1 MMNRNRNLATTTTT
15 TTTNVIFNRTRVAP
29 ENSDGWWIR

>member
-1 MMNRNRNLATTTTT
+1 MNLNRNLATTT

>member
-1 MMNRNRNLATTTTT
+1 MTNLNLAT